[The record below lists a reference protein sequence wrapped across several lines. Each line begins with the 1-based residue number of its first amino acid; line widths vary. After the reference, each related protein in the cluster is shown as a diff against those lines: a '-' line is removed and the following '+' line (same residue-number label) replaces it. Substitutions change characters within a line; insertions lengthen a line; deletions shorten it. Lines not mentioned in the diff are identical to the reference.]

1 MSIPD
6 HDDLLRAGELSF
18 DFFRSSGPGGQNVN
32 KVSTAVRL
40 RFNLRGSRLL
50 PDGVKMRLAAL
61 AGSRL
66 TTDGVLVIEAQRHR
80 TQEGNRRDALGR
92 LGELIER
99 AWRPPAPR
107 HADEAVAGRAAAA
120 ARREEGARR
129 HQAAALPARRR
140 RLAVIDKPAVPV
152 RAAGSCRC
160 GPPSASLRSP
170 AGDLPFAPP
179 LRQHVL
185 HDSAFPCLW

>member
-1 MSIPD
+1 MLPG

-50 PDGVKMRLAAL
+50 AESVKNRLAVL

-80 TQEGNRRDALGR
+80 TQEGNRRDALAR
-92 LGELIER
+92 LDELITR
-99 AWRPPAPR
+99 AWRPPAQRRPTKPT
-107 HADEAVAGRAAAA
+107 RAA
-120 ARREEGARR
+120 R
-129 HQAAALPARRR
+129 QR
-140 RLAVIDKPAVPV
+140 RLDQKKGRSDTKRQRSRPAE
-152 RAAGSCRC
+152 A
-160 GPPSASLRSP
+160 
-170 AGDLPFAPP
+170 D
-179 LRQHVL
+179 
-185 HDSAFPCLW
+185 